1 MRIIKE
7 ILKYGFMIFV
17 TVIVLFGLKMILPVS
32 DNSTNNSV
40 NKNIVYD
47 NKA

>member
-1 MRIIKE
+1 MKIIKK
-7 ILKYGFMIFV
+7 IFKYSLMIFV
-17 TVIVLFGLKMILPVS
+17 SVIILFVLKMILPVS
-32 DNSTNNSV
+32 DNSANNSV